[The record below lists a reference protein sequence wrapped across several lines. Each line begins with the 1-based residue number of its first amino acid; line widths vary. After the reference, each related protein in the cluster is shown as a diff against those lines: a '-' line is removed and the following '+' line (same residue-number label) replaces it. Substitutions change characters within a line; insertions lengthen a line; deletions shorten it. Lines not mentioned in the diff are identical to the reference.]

1 VIAVTGVG
9 TISAA
14 GSGCSPLRAAL
25 RTGRPALSAI
35 GGVGCASD
43 GGSRRAA
50 LVPAAILE
58 ETAAGLDSRRHSPP
72 SRLAVAA
79 ARAALAQAGLAKPS
93 EADPGLA
100 VVAATAFGPSS
111 FTGRLFDQIL
121 DEGPACASPALFAEC
136 VANAAAAQVSEKTR
150 ASGPG
155 LTLSQGEAGALSAV
169 SRAAGLLASGRAVT
183 ALAGAVEE
191 MPPLVHAL
199 LDRCGA
205 LARPGSDGDECARP
219 FDRRRDGFHAA
230 EGGTFLVLEEEAAA
244 RRRGAV
250 VLARLRGGFSAF
262 DATAPAG
269 GWGRGEALLGHAL
282 RRGLERLHTSPARLD
297 LIVSGASGSR
307 AGDRLEAA
315 TLRAAWRSEP
325 LPPVLVPK
333 AVTGEYGG
341 AFLAAAVLAAEEHAG
356 WDAPWFAEP
365 DEDCGVRPH
374 TGPLQRAPRTIL
386 VSSLAAGGCAS
397 WLVLEAAS

>member
-1 VIAVTGVG
+1 V
-9 TISAA
+9 
-14 GSGCSPLRAAL
+14 RQ
-25 RTGRPALSAI
+25 
-35 GGVGCASD
+35 ASD

-58 ETAAGLDSRRHSPP
+58 EAAAGLDSRRLSPP

-79 ARAALAQAGLAKPS
+79 ARAALAEAGLPNS
-93 EADPGLA
+93 EPDPGLA

-169 SRAAGLLASGRAVT
+169 SRAAGLVTSGRAVT

-205 LARPGSDGDECARP
+205 LARPGGDDECARP

-244 RRRGAV
+244 QRRGAV

-262 DATAPAG
+262 DATASAG
-269 GWGRGEALLGHAL
+269 GWGRGETRLGEAL
-282 RRGLERLHTSPARLD
+282 RRGLQRLETSPERLD

-315 TLRAAWRSEP
+315 TLRAAWRGEP

-341 AFLAAAVLAAEEHAG
+341 AFLAAAVIAVEEGSG
-356 WDAPWFAEP
+356 WDTPWFAEP
-365 DEDCGVRPH
+365 DEACGVRPH
-374 TGPLQRAPRTIL
+374 SGPLPRARRTIL

-397 WLVLEAAS
+397 WLVLEAAP